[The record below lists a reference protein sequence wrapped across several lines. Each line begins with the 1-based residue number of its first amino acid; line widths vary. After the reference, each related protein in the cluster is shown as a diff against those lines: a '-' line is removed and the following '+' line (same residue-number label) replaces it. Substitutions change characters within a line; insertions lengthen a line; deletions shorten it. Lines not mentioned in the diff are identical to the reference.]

1 MHLGTNVSL
10 KGFTQ
15 VVRNVIMAC
24 YVAHLASGQTL
35 LCRSIKTCTIR
46 KYLKAASDLS
56 IPFQMMNPTVD
67 IQAKESKFIKD
78 IMHEA
83 HRWESMPKRREPITK
98 DMVSFIRTKG
108 SSLSLQDNIYTVMSD
123 WLTLGLQ
130 TGFRRIEWAQDKT
143 YLQLHHHVQHNVD
156 GSPAAFIASDF
167 AFRGP
172 DGLRLPN
179 DSIPKIEDISTVL
192 ITWRYQK
199 NMDNGQSITYAKDPL
214 NPTFCAVA
222 AALRI
227 ITRTKRLKVASGNP
241 IAVYVSHHH
250 PITQCNY
257 VDDTHI
263 SSLLREAAKSLYK
276 IKDKAALNRFTA
288 HSIRVG
294 ACVLLHANGINSETI
309 QFRLRWHSDV
319 FKFYLRNVD
328 ALAEQHRNVL
338 RET

>member
-1 MHLGTNVSL
+1 MHLDTNVSL

-35 LCRSIKTCTIR
+35 LCRSIKMCTIR
-46 KYLKAASDLS
+46 KYLKATSDLS

-78 IMHEA
+78 ILHET
-83 HRWESMPKRREPITK
+83 HRWESMHKHREPITK

-108 SSLSLQDNIYTVMSD
+108 SFLSLQDNIYTVLNN

-143 YLQLHHHVQHNVD
+143 YLQLHHHVHHNVN
-156 GSPAAFIASDF
+156 GSPSAFVASNF
-167 AFRGP
+167 AFHGP

-179 DSIPKIEDISTVL
+179 DSIPKIDDISTVM
-192 ITWRYQK
+192 ITWRHQK
-199 NMDNGQSITYAKDPL
+199 NMDNGQCITYAKDPQ
-214 NPTFCAVA
+214 NPTFYAVV

-227 ITRTKRLKVASGNP
+227 ITWTKRLKVASSNP
-241 IAVYVSHHH
+241 IDVYVSHHRS
-250 PITQCNY
+250 IVQCNY

-263 SSLLREAAKSLYK
+263 SFLLREAAKALYK
-276 IKDKAALNRFTA
+276 ITAKTDLNRFTT

-294 ACVLLHANGINSETI
+294 VCVLLHANDINSETI
-309 QFRLRWHSDV
+309 QFRLRLHSDV